1 MVATARLLCRG
12 LFSKYRRPEAA
23 TTAVMITDGREARQ
37 DGMRQRRVNP
47 EDHMTG
53 EMDLRFGR
61 PELLR
66 EVNARQLLRL
76 LRLHGPC
83 SRADLVRRSGLSAPT
98 VSSAIAYL
106 QEKGLVEMVGP
117 GRSNGGRRPSMMRF
131 NSAFGYVVGTDIGR
145 SVLRVGLADLSGA
158 LVDRWITETD
168 ARNPPARVAAL
179 VIEGVRELQARHAIP
194 DEKMLAIAASV
205 PGITDPRA
213 GIVVSIPNFSPQ
225 WDSAP
230 LRKILEE
237 KSGFT
242 AAVENDVNLAAL
254 GENWCGTARGVK
266 DFVFLSIGTGVGA
279 GIFVNGHLYHG
290 SEWTAGEIA
299 YLYVP
304 GTEETPLALRRR
316 GPLESVIGSKGIERF
331 WRSLCRENA
340 KRAPDLRPNLEA
352 VEILDLA
359 RKGTPEA
366 RVVLNQT
373 ARILADAI
381 TNVCVILNSSL
392 VVLGGRIGTHPA
404 LFEAT
409 RRIVERNEF
418 SRPRLAVSSLG
429 REAQLWGAI
438 WLALSVA
445 DAKILP
451 PAADYRGSH
460 LSPAGMKSSLP
471 VLGFV
476 PPG

>member
-1 MVATARLLCRG
+1 MT
-12 LFSKYRRPEAA
+12 K
-23 TTAVMITDGREARQ
+23 
-37 DGMRQRRVNP
+37 QRRIRPADNFAS
-47 EDHMTG
+47 EA
-53 EMDLRFGR
+53 ELRFGR

-83 SRADLVRRSGLSAPT
+83 SRADLVRHSGLSAPT
-98 VSSAIAYL
+98 VSSAVVYL
-106 QEKGLVEMVGP
+106 HGKGLVEMVGP
-117 GRSNGGRRPSMMRF
+117 GRSNGGRPPSLLRF
-131 NSAFGYVVGTDIGR
+131 NSTLGYVAGTDIGR
-145 SVLRVGLADLSGA
+145 SVVRVALADLSGT
-158 LVDRWITETD
+158 LIEKWIAETD
-168 ARNPPARVAAL
+168 PRNTPERVAAL
-179 VIEGVRELQARHAIP
+179 VMKGVRELRERHAIP
-194 DEKMLAIAASV
+194 KERVLALGASV
-205 PGITDPRA
+205 PGITDPHR
-213 GIVVSIPNFSPQ
+213 GIVVSIPNFSSR

-230 LRKILEE
+230 LRKLLEAP
-237 KSGFT
+237 SGFT

-331 WRSLCRENA
+331 WRSLRNPA
-340 KRAPDLRPNLEA
+340 DTPRARSKLEA

-359 RKGTPEA
+359 QTGTAAA

-404 LFEAT
+404 LFDAT
-409 RRIVERNEF
+409 RHIVERNEF
-418 SRPRLAVSSLG
+418 SRPLLAVSSLG
-429 REAQLWGAI
+429 REAQLYGAI
-438 WLALSVA
+438 WLALSIA
-445 DAKILP
+445 DAKVLP
-451 PAADYRGSH
+451 RSADRGDHLAPAETRF
-460 LSPAGMKSSLP
+460 SLP
-471 VLGFV
+471 VLGFI
-476 PPG
+476 PPASTSQHAVTDG

>member
-1 MVATARLLCRG
+1 MNSLESTA
-12 LFSKYRRPEAA
+12 
-23 TTAVMITDGREARQ
+23 
-37 DGMRQRRVNP
+37 N
-47 EDHMTG
+47 
-53 EMDLRFGR
+53 DLEIRFGR

-76 LRLHGPC
+76 LRMHGPC
-83 SRADLVRRSGLSAPT
+83 SRADLVRHSGLSAPT
-98 VSSAIAYL
+98 VSSAIVDL
-106 QEKGLVEMVGP
+106 HQRGLVETVGP
-117 GRSNGGRRPSMMRF
+117 GQSNGGRRPSLLRF
-131 NSAFGYVVGTDIGR
+131 NPTLGYVIGTDIGR
-145 SVLRVGLADLSGA
+145 SVLRVGLADLSGT
-158 LVDRWITETD
+158 LVGRWIGETD
-168 ARNPPARVAAL
+168 ARNTPESVAEL
-179 VIEGVRELQARHAIP
+179 VMKGVQELQSRHDIP
-194 DEKMLAIAASV
+194 KEKVLAIAASV
-205 PGITDPRA
+205 PGITDPRS
-213 GIVVSIPNFSPQ
+213 GIVISVPNFSRR
-225 WDSAP
+225 WDSSP
-230 LRKILEE
+230 FRKILEQN
-237 KSGFT
+237 SGFT

-254 GENWCGTARGVK
+254 GENWCGTARNVK

-279 GIFVNGHLYHG
+279 GIFVDGHLYHG

-304 GTEETPLALRRR
+304 GTEETPVALRRR

-331 WRSLCRENA
+331 WKTLCR
-340 KRAPDLRPNLEA
+340 PRPGRSPRPGSQLGA

-359 RKGTPEA
+359 GKEIPEA

-409 RRIVERNEF
+409 SRIVERNEF

-429 REAQLWGAI
+429 REAQLYGAV
-438 WLALSVA
+438 WLALTIA
-445 DAKILP
+445 DTKVLP
-451 PAADYRGSH
+451 PAMNYRGGHVSTATTNF
-460 LSPAGMKSSLP
+460 SVP

>member
-1 MVATARLLCRG
+1 MKTPESTASDVG
-12 LFSKYRRPEAA
+12 
-23 TTAVMITDGREARQ
+23 I
-37 DGMRQRRVNP
+37 
-47 EDHMTG
+47 
-53 EMDLRFGR
+53 RFGR

-76 LRLHGPC
+76 LRMHGPC

-98 VSSAIAYL
+98 VSSAIVDL
-106 QEKGLVEMVGP
+106 HQRGLVETVGP
-117 GRSNGGRRPSMMRF
+117 GQSNGGRRPSLLRF
-131 NSAFGYVVGTDIGR
+131 NPTVGYVIGTDIGR

-158 LVDRWITETD
+158 LVGRWIVETD
-168 ARNPPARVAAL
+168 ARNAPERVAEL
-179 VIEGVRELQARHAIP
+179 VMKGVQELQTRHDIP
-194 DEKMLAIAASV
+194 NEKVLAIAASV
-205 PGITDPRA
+205 PGITDPRS
-213 GIVVSIPNFSPQ
+213 GIVISVPNFSRR

-230 LRKILEE
+230 LRQILERR
-237 KSGFT
+237 SGFT
-242 AAVENDVNLAAL
+242 AAIENDVNLAAL
-254 GENWCGTARGVK
+254 GENWCGTARNVK

-279 GIFVNGHLYHG
+279 GIFVDGHLYHG
-290 SEWTAGEIA
+290 SDWTAGEIA

-304 GTEETPLALRRR
+304 GTEETPVALRRR

-331 WRSLCRENA
+331 WKTLCRP
-340 KRAPDLRPNLEA
+340 RPGRSPGLRSQLDA

-359 RKGTPEA
+359 SKEIPEA

-381 TNVCVILNSSL
+381 TNVCVILNSSV

-409 RRIVERNEF
+409 CRIVERNEF

-429 REAQLWGAI
+429 REAQLYGAV
-438 WLALSVA
+438 WLALTIA
-445 DAKILP
+445 DAKVLP
-451 PAADYRGSH
+451 SAIDHRGGNVSPAATSF
-460 LSPAGMKSSLP
+460 SVP

>member
-1 MVATARLLCRG
+1 VK
-12 LFSKYRRPEAA
+12 SRREK
-23 TTAVMITDGREARQ
+23 
-37 DGMRQRRVNP
+37 
-47 EDHMTG
+47 TG
-53 EMDLRFGR
+53 ESIIDGAELRFGR

-83 SRADLVRRSGLSAPT
+83 SRADLVRHSGLSAPT
-98 VSSAIAYL
+98 VSSAVL
-106 QEKGLVEMVGP
+106 DLHQRGLVEMIGP
-117 GRSNGGRRPSMMRF
+117 GHSNGGRRPSLLRF
-131 NSAFGYVVGTDIGR
+131 NSTLGYVVGTDIGR
-145 SVLRVGLADLSGA
+145 SVLRVGLADLSGCMIG
-158 LVDRWITETD
+158 RWIAEMD
-168 ARNPPARVAAL
+168 ARNGPAPTAMLAM
-179 VIEGVRELQARHAIP
+179 EGVRELQARHAIP
-194 DEKMLAIAASV
+194 KNKVLAMAASV
-205 PGITDPRA
+205 PGITDPRS
-213 GIVVSIPNFSPQ
+213 GIVVSIPNFSPR
-225 WDSAP
+225 WDAAP
-230 LRKILEE
+230 LRKILET

-254 GENWCGTARGVK
+254 AENWCGIARNVK

-279 GIFVNGHLYHG
+279 GIFVNGYLYHG

-331 WRSLCRENA
+331 WRSLCRAN
-340 KRAPDLRPNLEA
+340 RRLAPGLHSNLEA
-352 VEILDLA
+352 VQILDLA
-359 RKGTPEA
+359 QRGIADA

-404 LFEAT
+404 LFEST
-409 RRIVERNEF
+409 RRILERNEF

-429 REAQLWGAI
+429 REAQLYGAI
-438 WLALSVA
+438 WLALSIA

-451 PAADYRGSH
+451 PAIDYRGSH
-460 LSPAGMKSSLP
+460 ISPAGTRFSLP

-476 PPG
+476 PPGG

>member
-1 MVATARLLCRG
+1 MN
-12 LFSKYRRPEAA
+12 
-23 TTAVMITDGREARQ
+23 D
-37 DGMRQRRVNP
+37 
-47 EDHMTG
+47 
-53 EMDLRFGR
+53 MDLRFGR

-76 LRLHGPC
+76 LRLQGPC

-98 VSSAIAYL
+98 VSSAIVYL
-106 QEKGLVEMVGP
+106 QKKGLVQMVGP
-117 GRSNGGRRPSMMRF
+117 GRSNGGRRPSLMRF
-131 NSAFGYVVGTDIGR
+131 NSALGYVVGTDIGR

-158 LVDRWITETD
+158 LVDRWVAETD
-168 ARNPPARVAAL
+168 ARNTPRGVAGL
-179 VIEGVRELQARHAIP
+179 VMQGVRELQGRHGIP
-194 DEKMLAIAASV
+194 DEKILAIGASV

-213 GIVVSIPNFSPQ
+213 GVVVSIPNFSPK

-230 LRKILEE
+230 LRKFLEE
-237 KSGFT
+237 ESGFT

-331 WRSLCRENA
+331 WRSLCRENS
-340 KRAPDLRPNLEA
+340 KPELRSNLDA

-359 RKGTPEA
+359 WKGTPEA

-460 LSPAGMKSSLP
+460 LAPAGIKSSLP

>member
-1 MVATARLLCRG
+1 MT
-12 LFSKYRRPEAA
+12 K
-23 TTAVMITDGREARQ
+23 
-37 DGMRQRRVNP
+37 QRRGGPANSFAD
-47 EDHMTG
+47 ET
-53 EMDLRFGR
+53 EIRFGR

-98 VSSAIAYL
+98 VSSAVLYL
-106 QEKGLVEMVGP
+106 HGKGLVEAMGP
-117 GRSNGGRRPSMMRF
+117 GQSNGGRRPSLLRF
-131 NSAFGYVVGTDIGR
+131 NSKLGYVAGTDIGR
-145 SVLRVGLADLSGA
+145 SVVRVALADLSGA
-158 LVDRWITETD
+158 LIERWIAETD
-168 ARNPPARVAAL
+168 PRNTPAQVAAL
-179 VIEGVRELQARHAIP
+179 VMTGVRELRERHSIP
-194 DEKMLAIAASV
+194 KAKVLALAASV
-205 PGITDPRA
+205 PGITDPHA
-213 GIVVSIPNFSPQ
+213 GVVVSVPNFSSR

-230 LRKILEE
+230 LRELLEAQT
-237 KSGFT
+237 GFT

-279 GIFVNGHLYHG
+279 GIFVNGRLYHG
-290 SEWTAGEIA
+290 AEWTAGEIA

-331 WRSLCRENA
+331 WSTLCRTNPSDA
-340 KRAPDLRPNLEA
+340 SGLPSRLEA
-352 VEILDLA
+352 VEILDFA
-359 RKGTPEA
+359 GKGTAEA
-366 RVVLNQT
+366 RLVLNQT

-392 VVLGGRIGTHPA
+392 VVLGGRIGTHPV

-429 REAQLWGAI
+429 REAQLYGAI
-438 WLALSVA
+438 WLALSIA
-445 DAKILP
+445 DAKVLP
-451 PAADYRGSH
+451 PAVERANPFT
-460 LSPAGMKSSLP
+460 PAETRFSLP
-471 VLGFV
+471 VLGFI
-476 PPG
+476 PPAGTSQEAKSSDREREN